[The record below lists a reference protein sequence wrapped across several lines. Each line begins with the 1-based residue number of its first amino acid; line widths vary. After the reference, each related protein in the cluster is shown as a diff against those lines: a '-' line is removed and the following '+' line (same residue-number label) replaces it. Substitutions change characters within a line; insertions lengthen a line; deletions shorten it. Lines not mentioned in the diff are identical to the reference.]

1 MLLSP
6 TNCCEAQA
14 EDFSIRTLPEWARR
28 MYGKDWSLG
37 PVLSELTW
45 RDNDARIF
53 CPPLLSWLRGVSSWR
68 QREADGS
75 SYQGQT
81 SVAHCD
87 KSHWLL
93 TSWFMQNHMQ
103 TDVEYMF
110 LKHYASF
117 RKVGQVMVC
126 YFPIFT
132 RGRQGMRW
140 SDGIIDSMDMSV
152 SKLWEMAKD
161 REAQRAAVH
170 GVAKCWAQLSN
181 WTTATSSQKGTAGPE
196 RH

>member
-1 MLLSP
+1 
-6 TNCCEAQA
+6 
-14 EDFSIRTLPEWARR
+14 

-37 PVLSELTW
+37 PVLSKLTW

-53 CPPLLSWLRGVSSWR
+53 CPLLLSWLRGVSTWR

-75 SYQGQT
+75 SYQEQT

-87 KSHWLL
+87 KSRWLL

-117 RKVGQVMVC
+117 HKVGQVMVC

-140 SDGIIDSMDMSV
+140 SDGIINSMDMRV
-152 SKLWEMAKD
+152 SKLWEWQSMGLQSVGHNWATEQQQHLHKKALQ
-161 REAQRAAVH
+161 AQWDTSLV
-170 GVAKCWAQLSN
+170 N
-181 WTTATSSQKGTAGPE
+181 WFVSSASLL
-196 RH
+196 RSIR